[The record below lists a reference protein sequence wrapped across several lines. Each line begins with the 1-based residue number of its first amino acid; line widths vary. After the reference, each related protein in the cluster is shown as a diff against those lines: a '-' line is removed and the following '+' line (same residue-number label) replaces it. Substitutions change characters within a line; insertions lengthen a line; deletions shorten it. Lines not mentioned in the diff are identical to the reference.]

1 MMEIYVY
8 TLSVAAASTLVSMLF
23 GILCG
28 YFTSHKQFAGRK
40 FLLSLSAVP
49 LCVPALIVA
58 LGYVSFFGING
69 TANSIL
75 KTSSTFLYS
84 TLGVIVA
91 QGFYNFPFVTGII
104 NDAWES
110 LPEETENAARLLGAS
125 EKRVFFTI
133 TVKELSGAIGAAC
146 IPVFLFCFFSF
157 MMVILF
163 SPVGKSTLEVEIYHS
178 IRTTLNVSAGAKLAL
193 LETGTALFVVFLYS
207 RLIKKNQVHNSG
219 VTFVKTRARN
229 KKWTSAEVLV
239 FSVTVFFVFVFL
251 LCPLCSI
258 VKSSFTIKQNSQKI
272 LSVKNYIDLFTSDK
286 FWLSL
291 KNSAWISGLSAFLC
305 CLVSFLYSSLVRIA
319 KKQASP
325 FFSSIPL
332 VPMAIS
338 SVVISWTASLIF
350 HKSSI
355 LVLILLQTFMFWPLA
370 YRQVQNG
377 INRISEETQR
387 AAILFSKNKFQILYR
402 IYLPSCKNFLI
413 SAYCYSFAI
422 CIGDTTIPMV
432 LSIQGFS
439 NLSLYTYRLS
449 SAYRFYAACTCGV
462 LLTLLCLILTG
473 IKNHLNTSEKI

>member
-1 MMEIYVY
+1 MFEIYAY
-8 TLSVAAASTLVSMLF
+8 TLSVAVFSTLVSMIF
-23 GILCG
+23 GIICG

-69 TANSIL
+69 TANSLL

-104 NDAWES
+104 NDAWKT
-110 LPEETENAARLLGAS
+110 LPKETQNAARLLGAS

-133 TVKELSGAIGAAC
+133 TLKELSGAIGAAC

-178 IRTTLNVSAGAKLAL
+178 IRTTLDIHAGAKLAL
-193 LETGTALFVVFLYS
+193 LETGTGMIVVFLYS
-207 RLIKKNQVHNSG
+207 RLIKNNQLHNNGMNFAKSNDG
-219 VTFVKTRARN
+219 DRDKL
-229 KKWTSAEVLV
+229 WTPSQILI
-239 FSVTVFFVFVFL
+239 FSVTMLFVIIFL
-251 LCPLCSI
+251 LCPLFSI
-258 VKSSFTIKQNSQKI
+258 VKSSFTVKHSGQKI
-272 LSVKNYIDLFTSDK
+272 FSFKNYQDLFTSAK

-291 KNSAWISGLSAFLC
+291 KNSVWISGVSAFLC
-305 CLVSFLYSSLVRIA
+305 CAVSFFYSSFVRIA
-319 KKQASP
+319 HKQASP
-325 FFSSIPL
+325 IFSSIPL
-332 VPMAIS
+332 IPMAVS
-338 SVVISWTASLIF
+338 SVVISWAASLIF
-350 HKSSI
+350 HKSNI
-355 LVLILLQTFMFWPLA
+355 LVLILLQCFMFWPLA

-387 AAILFSKNKFQILYR
+387 AAILLSKNKAQLLFR
-402 IYLPSCKNFLI
+402 IYLPSCKKMLL
-413 SAYCYSFAI
+413 SAFCYSFAI

-432 LSIQGFS
+432 LSIQGFT

-462 LLTLLCLILTG
+462 LLTVICLILSALRN
-473 IKNHLNTSEKI
+473 KKE